1 MEAGRAGIGAPAPYS
16 TTRFG
21 RFVLVLRSTII
32 RAEVGVG
39 GFATSAQ
46 PMTKGRHGTLCPNP

>member
-32 RAEVGVG
+32 RAEVG

-46 PMTKGRHGTLCPNP
+46 PITKGRHGTICPNP